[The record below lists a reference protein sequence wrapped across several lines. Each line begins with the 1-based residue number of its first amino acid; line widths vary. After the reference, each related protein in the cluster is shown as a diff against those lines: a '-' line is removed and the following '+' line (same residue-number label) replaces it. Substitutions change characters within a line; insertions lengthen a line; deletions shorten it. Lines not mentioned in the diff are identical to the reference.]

1 MPKGDAPKAKAD
13 LLDGFARVAW
23 VLLEALASAPLS
35 GAEFQVVMFILRRT
49 YGWANKTNPDRG
61 KVDVMTAKD
70 VAVGTGLRKRTAE
83 EALGTLVRENVV
95 CRIPLEE
102 HPGSLCAYGINTNT
116 FEWYG
121 GPEWRDARV
130 SLKQAREVGS
140 YTQNTVVPVPE
151 KVYWL
156 YGKKCGSHT
165 EKSVL
170 VGATNPT
177 GTVADDTPTDSITEK
192 DDREGNDSTKL
203 PPPTDPPAPPLPP
216 SNERGCKRSDG
227 PMLLQ
232 NYACLATA
240 VRQVYGGHWSQTKQN
255 DFVCDAGAALA
266 EPGCTVT
273 EDDAI
278 AALLGDGKPTP
289 GQRGD
294 WWVGNLCKAKAT
306 RASPTRRGRSPSAP
320 AAPEKFAAAVEELGL
335 EVEPDAT
342 DPLADE

>member
-1 MPKGDAPKAKAD
+1 MPVGDADNLRAD
-13 LLDGFARVAW
+13 LDDGYAKVANL
-23 VLLEALASAPLS
+23 LLEALCCAPLS
-35 GAEFQVVMFILRRT
+35 AAEYAVVLFIIRRT
-49 YGWANKTNPDRG
+49 YGWAKYLKRDSG
-61 KVDVMTAKD
+61 KVDAMTAEQIAEGTALSRSGVHKALQSLTSAHVILRD
-70 VAVGTGLRKRTAE
+70 VAKAGNYFSYGMNPDVAQWGTATPDWKTCKQQL
-83 EALGTLVRENVV
+83 
-95 CRIPLEE
+95 
-102 HPGSLCAYGINTNT
+102 
-116 FEWYG
+116 
-121 GPEWRDARV
+121 RDARDGHTYNRNGLEV
-130 SLKQAREVGS
+130 SPKRVRGLTQTGHRSTPSGSEVHGFS
-140 YTQNTVVPVPE
+140 
-151 KVYWL
+151 
-156 YGKKCGSHT
+156 
-165 EKSVL
+165 
-170 VGATNPT
+170 PT
-177 GTVADDTPTDSITEK
+177 GTGANGTLQRVLQTRGQTGGQNA
-192 DDREGNDSTKL
+192 STT